1 MEKGVTLQE
10 NILNKAL
17 CLNRKLIVIR
27 YWKFA
32 GKFYTVNGEFPDL
45 WCLMNTL
52 FWSDVILISGPDA
65 NIIILALTI

>member
-17 CLNRKLIVIR
+17 CLNRKLIVIG

-32 GKFYTVNGEFPDL
+32 GEFYAVNREFPDL
-45 WCLMNTL
+45 WCPMNTL
-52 FWSDVILISGPDA
+52 FWCDVILISGPDA
-65 NIIILALTI
+65 NIIQ